1 MFFVINK
8 RADIWLAR
16 ALSIPIETQFRSLG
30 VLSSHFFN
38 ENTSHAFL
46 KEVEAWGPVHSI
58 FIFDLSTLLNEVDRF
73 HLKNQLKIYMFAN
86 SYIHELVASLY

>member
-16 ALSIPIETQFRSLG
+16 ALSIPIEAQFRSLD
-30 VLSSHFFN
+30 VLSSHFWN

-46 KEVEAWGPVHSI
+46 REVEAWGGPVHSI
-58 FIFDLSTLLNEVDRF
+58 FIEDFATLLNEVGRF
-73 HLKNQLKIYMFAN
+73 LR
-86 SYIHELVASLY
+86 V